1 MNIEFVKFIKFIKK
15 KYRIEKYPL
24 HLILKKS
31 SKYKDKYN
39 LTDEEFKL
47 FKESYQKLYYSKQ
60 NIILQP
66 KNNMALLFGDN
77 HNIANKIN
85 INKEDEP
92 IAKQILIEYQYSKMN
107 WQQVILQS
115 ILYDSNNSNNNINN
129 SLDNNY
135 LSFVHPVIAAMFI
148 PNIKQ
153 YDNYFLFTNLAYIFK
168 CKYEGD
174 IISYNPNMQLIYNLI
189 TDPIDIVCSID
200 SPIKDIFN
208 RILLQISLWKVV
220 LQLRHGNFFD
230 DINNHFNFNF
240 MNIINKCKLSIYD
253 APDLL
258 MIGDENI
265 ILRRLM
271 NSLAYRSITIYS
283 YPKLLFNDNISID
296 TCTCICLFIFI
307 LTQVF

>member
-115 ILYDSNNSNNNINN
+115 ILYDSINSNNNINN
-129 SLDNNY
+129 S
-135 LSFVHPVIAAMFI
+135 
-148 PNIKQ
+148 
-153 YDNYFLFTNLAYIFK
+153 FL
-168 CKYEGD
+168 
-174 IISYNPNMQLIYNLI
+174 
-189 TDPIDIVCSID
+189 
-200 SPIKDIFN
+200 
-208 RILLQISLWKVV
+208 
-220 LQLRHGNFFD
+220 
-230 DINNHFNFNF
+230 
-240 MNIINKCKLSIYD
+240 
-253 APDLL
+253 
-258 MIGDENI
+258 
-265 ILRRLM
+265 
-271 NSLAYRSITIYS
+271 
-283 YPKLLFNDNISID
+283 
-296 TCTCICLFIFI
+296 
-307 LTQVF
+307 